1 MLSLKKILF
10 CHHRFKVAMF
20 FFCFE
25 ASLAILSNQVN
36 DRYISSIM
44 NNSRVLFISWEE
56 RNFISR
62 NRIACN
68 TSKTKRIR
76 CFFTW
81 LGLVALLRII
91 TVNEKKFDSK
101 NNIFCTQFIRN
112 NSSHWVNSKM
122 YYSLWCIDSFNKGKF
137 FFKQPWQNPS
147 PLPQRYIHKCM
158 Q

>member
-1 MLSLKKILF
+1 MLSLKEILF
-10 CHHRFKVAMF
+10 RHHRIKVAMF

-44 NNSRVLFISWEE
+44 NNSRVLFIIWEE

-76 CFFTW
+76 CFFHLAW
-81 LGLVALLRII
+81 FGSVIANHHCQWKEVRQQ
-91 TVNEKKFDSK
+91 E
-101 NNIFCTQFIRN
+101 Q
-112 NSSHWVNSKM
+112 
-122 YYSLWCIDSFNKGKF
+122 
-137 FFKQPWQNPS
+137 
-147 PLPQRYIHKCM
+147 YILH
-158 Q
+158 